1 MSTYL
6 HIHGAWHGGWCW
18 SKVVPLLEA
27 AGHTVLAPD
36 LPGHGDDTTPRAS
49 VTQKSYTDRICEI
62 AAAQS
67 QHVILLGHSMGG
79 VAITQ
84 AAENCPEK
92 IQALVYMCAFLPRN
106 GDSLMTWAAQDKE
119 SMVNPS
125 STFPVADGVIG
136 FRPQYTHEAFYANC
150 TEEDEAFA
158 KSRLVAQSTE
168 PFRAPV
174 RTTPERWGRI
184 PRFYIECAYDR
195 AITLD
200 LQQAMQ
206 KQSPCQR
213 TFSIDTDHSPF
224 FSAPEHL
231 ADILAHIGTL

>member
-1 MSTYL
+1 
-6 HIHGAWHGGWCW
+6 
-18 SKVVPLLEA
+18 
-27 AGHTVLAPD
+27 
-36 LPGHGDDTTPRAS
+36 
-49 VTQKSYTDRICEI
+49 
-62 AAAQS
+62 
-67 QHVILLGHSMGG
+67 
-79 VAITQ
+79 
-84 AAENCPEK
+84 
-92 IQALVYMCAFLPRN
+92 MCAFLPRN

-168 PFRAPV
+168 PFQARV
-174 RTTPERWGRI
+174 QTTPERWGRI